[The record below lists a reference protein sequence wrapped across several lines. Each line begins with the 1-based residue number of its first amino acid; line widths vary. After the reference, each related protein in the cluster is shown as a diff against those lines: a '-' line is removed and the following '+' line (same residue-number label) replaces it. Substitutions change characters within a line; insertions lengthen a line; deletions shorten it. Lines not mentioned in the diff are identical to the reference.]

1 MKHLRI
7 NVTKKVKDKYTENYE
22 ISMRGIEE
30 STHKQKDILCSW
42 IGKINIYDAFF
53 WSVNSTRLKSAVI

>member
-22 ISMRGIEE
+22 ISMREIEE
-30 STHKQKDILCSW
+30 STQKIE
-42 IGKINIYDAFF
+42 IH
-53 WSVNSTRLKSAVI
+53 SVFTDWKC